1 MKANL
6 PEGWLGAKEPETR
19 KEFEADPGAFA
30 LKVVAFKNT
39 QPQEQQAE
47 GTGATGGSGD
57 AESTEE
63 QSLQH
68 GRRGRE
74 GDRDPVCVR

>member
-1 MKANL
+1 VRRR
-6 PEGWLGAKEPETR
+6 PETR

-39 QPQEQQAE
+39 QRRSSRPRALARPEVPETRKAPRKQKFAK
-47 GTGATGGSGD
+47 
-57 AESTEE
+57 
-63 QSLQH
+63 H